1 MSPLE
6 TGILILYFLSMGLLA
21 MYGLHRLYLVFLYR
35 RHRSEIVPPP
45 PDPPSFPLLTVQLPI
60 YNELYVAGR
69 IIDAA
74 CSLDYPRE
82 RLEIQVL
89 DDSTDETA
97 DLCRRKVEAYAARGF
112 RIRHLRRGARDG
124 FKAGAL
130 EAGLKEAS
138 GELVAIFDADFIPPA
153 DFARRILPHFSNP
166 SVGMVQARWGHLNR
180 DYSALT
186 RVQSIF
192 LDGHFVIEQ
201 TARNRSGRF
210 FNFNGTAGIWRR
222 ACIESAGGWQHDT
235 LTEDLDLS
243 YRAQLLGWKFLF
255 LPDLVAPAELPVE
268 INAFKTQQHRWAKGS
283 IQTGLKLLPRI
294 LRSRLS
300 RGVKAEAFFHLT
312 SNFAYVLM
320 MVVSFLF
327 FPAMRARERMSWSA
341 LLALDLPIFLLATGS
356 VLAFYLL
363 SQREVRAGGRA
374 SMRDLPVL
382 MSVGIGL
389 CVNNTRAVLEALFG
403 RPTEFVRTPKLRVE
417 GRNRAGSPL
426 RYGGSL
432 PALTLV
438 ELGLGIYFTGVLVY
452 TLAHRVYASIPFV
465 LLFQAGYLYTA
476 FLSLAQAARIRALK
490 SRPNQ
495 ILKEIP
501 NAITGQRS

>member
-1 MSPLE
+1 MNLLE
-6 TGILILYFLSMGLLA
+6 TGILGLYFLCMGLLA
-21 MYGLHRLYLVFLYR
+21 VYGFHRLYLVFLYR
-35 RHRSEIVPPP
+35 RHRNDRPLPPEELP
-45 PDPPSFPLLTVQLPI
+45 EAPVLTVQIPLF
-60 YNELYVAGR
+60 NEIYVAAR

-74 CSLDYPRE
+74 CALDYPVD

-97 DLCRRKVEAYAARGF
+97 DLCRRKVEEHAARGF
-112 RIRHLRRGARDG
+112 RIRHIRRGSREG

-130 EAGLKEAS
+130 EAGLKEAA
-138 GELVAIFDADFIPPA
+138 GEFVAIFDADFIPSP
-153 DFARRILPHFSNP
+153 DFARRILPHFSDP
-166 SVGMVQARWGHLNR
+166 SLGMVQARWGHLNR

-222 ACIESAGGWQHDT
+222 SCIESAGGWQHDT

-243 YRAQLLGWKFLF
+243 YRAQLLGWRFLF

-294 LRSRLS
+294 LKSRLPP
-300 RGVKAEAFFHLT
+300 GVKTEAFFHLT

-320 MVVSFLF
+320 VLVSLLF
-327 FPAMRARERMSWSA
+327 FPAMRVREQMRWNA
-341 LLALDLPIFLLATGS
+341 LLVLDLPIFLLATGS

-363 SQREVRAGGRA
+363 SQREVLAGWRGSLRY
-374 SMRDLPVL
+374 LPVL

-389 CVNNTRAVLEALFG
+389 CVNNTRAVLEALMG
-403 RPTEFVRTPKLRVE
+403 HRTEFVRTPKLRVE
-417 GRNRAGSPL
+417 GRGRSGGL
-426 RYGGSL
+426 RKYRGSL
-432 PALTLV
+432 SSLTLL
-438 ELGLGIYFTGVLVY
+438 ELALGIYFTGILIY
-452 TLAHRVYASIPFV
+452 AAAHRVYASIPFL

-476 FLSLAQAARIRALK
+476 FLSLAQAARIRAP
-490 SRPNQ
+490 R
-495 ILKEIP
+495 
-501 NAITGQRS
+501 T

>member
-1 MSPLE
+1 MSLLE
-6 TGILILYFLSMGLLA
+6 TGVLGLYFLCMGLLA
-21 MYGLHRLYLVFLYR
+21 VYGFHRLYLVLLYR
-35 RHRSEIVPPP
+35 RHRDDRPPTPAAP
-45 PDPPSFPLLTVQLPI
+45 PFEPPLLTVQIPLF
-60 YNELYVAGR
+60 NEFHVAER
-69 IIDAA
+69 ILDAA
-74 CSLDYPRE
+74 CALDHPAD

-97 DLCRRKVEAYAARGF
+97 EICRLKVRELAGRGF
-112 RIRHLRRGARDG
+112 RIRHIRRTSRDG

-130 EAGLKEAS
+130 EAGLREAA
-138 GELVAIFDADFIPPA
+138 GEFVAIFDADFIPSP
-153 DFARRILPHFSNP
+153 DFARRILPHFSDP

-192 LDGHFVIEQ
+192 LDGHFLIEQ

-222 ACIESAGGWQHDT
+222 SCIESAGGWQHDT

-243 YRAQLLGWKFLF
+243 YRAQLLGWRFLF
-255 LPDLVAPAELPVE
+255 LPELVAPAELPVE

-294 LRSRLS
+294 LKSRLPLK
-300 RGVKAEAFFHLT
+300 VKTEAFFHLT

-320 MVVSFLF
+320 ALVSLLF
-327 FPAMRARERMSWSA
+327 FPAMRVREQMRWNA

-363 SQREVRAGGRA
+363 SQRKALAGWSGSLRY
-374 SMRDLPVL
+374 LPAL
-382 MSVGIGL
+382 MSVGVGL
-389 CVNNTRAVLEALFG
+389 CVNNTRAVLEALAG
-403 RPTEFVRTPKLRVE
+403 LRTGFVRTPKLRVE
-417 GRNRAGSPL
+417 GRDCPRGPRKYRGSLSPL
-426 RYGGSL
+426 
-432 PALTLV
+432 TLL
-438 ELGLGIYFTGVLVY
+438 EAALGIYFTGIVIY
-452 TLAHRVYASIPFV
+452 AAAHRIYASIPFL

-476 FLSLAQAARIRALK
+476 FLSLAQAAHTRAPK
-490 SRPNQ
+490 S
-495 ILKEIP
+495 
-501 NAITGQRS
+501 

>member
-1 MSPLE
+1 MGLLE
-6 TGILILYFLSMGLLA
+6 TGILVLYFLCMALLA
-21 MYGLHRLYLVFLYR
+21 VYGFHRLYLVFLYF
-35 RHRSEIVPPP
+35 RHRNDASPPP
-45 PDPPSFPLLTVQLPI
+45 AAPPEPPVLTVQIPLF
-60 YNELYVAGR
+60 NEICVAER

-74 CSLDYPRE
+74 CALDHPRD

-97 DLCRRKVEAYAARGF
+97 EICRRKVEEHAARGL
-112 RIRHLRRGARDG
+112 RIRHIRRATREG

-130 EAGLKEAS
+130 EAGLREAS
-138 GELVAIFDADFIPPA
+138 GEFIAIFDADFVPSP
-153 DFARRILPHFSNP
+153 DFARRILPHFSDP

-192 LDGHFVIEQ
+192 LDGHFMIEQ

-210 FNFNGTAGIWRR
+210 FNFNGTAGVWRR
-222 ACIESAGGWQHDT
+222 SCIESAGGWQHDT

-243 YRAQLLGWKFLF
+243 YRAQIRGWRFLF

-283 IQTGLKLLPRI
+283 IQTGMKLLPLI
-294 LRSRLS
+294 LRSRLPA
-300 RGVKAEAFFHLT
+300 GVKIEAFFHLT

-320 MVVSFLF
+320 ALVSLLF
-327 FPAMRARERMSWSA
+327 FPALWAREQMRWNA
-341 LLALDLPIFLLATGS
+341 LLALDLPILLLATGS

-363 SQREVRAGGRA
+363 SQREALAGWRGSLRYV
-374 SMRDLPVL
+374 PVL

-389 CVNNTRAVLEALFG
+389 CVNNTRAVLEALAG
-403 RPTEFVRTPKLRVE
+403 RRTEFIRTPKLRVE
-417 GRNRAGSPL
+417 GRGRPGGPQRYRGSLSPL
-426 RYGGSL
+426 
-432 PALTLV
+432 TLA
-438 ELGLGIYFTGVLVY
+438 ELGLGIYFTGILVY
-452 TLAHRVYASIPFV
+452 AAAHRVYASIPFL

-476 FLSLAQAARIRALK
+476 FLSLAQAARTR
-490 SRPNQ
+490 
-495 ILKEIP
+495 
-501 NAITGQRS
+501 RSPGR

>member
-1 MSPLE
+1 MNPME
-6 TGILILYFLSMGLLA
+6 TGILGFYFLCMGLLA
-21 MYGLHRLYLVFLYR
+21 VYGFHRLYLVFLYR
-35 RHRSEIVPPP
+35 RHRNERLLPPAELP
-45 PDPPSFPLLTVQLPI
+45 GLPVLTVQIPL
-60 YNELYVAGR
+60 YNEACVAER

-74 CSLDYPRE
+74 FALDYPAG

-89 DDSTDETA
+89 DDSTDETSEI
-97 DLCRRKVEAYAARGF
+97 CRRKVEDQAARGV
-112 RIRHLRRGARDG
+112 RIRHIRRDSREG

-130 EAGLKEAS
+130 ESGLREAAGEF
-138 GELVAIFDADFIPPA
+138 VAIFDADFIPTP
-153 DFARRILPHFSNP
+153 DFARRILPHFSDP

-210 FNFNGTAGIWRR
+210 FNFNGTAGVWRR
-222 ACIESAGGWQHDT
+222 SCIESAGGWQHDT

-243 YRAQLLGWKFLF
+243 YRAQILGWRFLF

-294 LRSRLS
+294 LGSRLPL
-300 RGVKAEAFFHLT
+300 GVKTEAFFHLT

-320 MVVSFLF
+320 VLVSLLF
-327 FPAMRARERMSWSA
+327 FPAMRVREQMRWNA

-363 SQREVRAGGRA
+363 SQRETLAGWPGSLRY
-374 SMRDLPVL
+374 LPVL

-389 CVNNTRAVLEALFG
+389 CVNNTRAVLEALAG
-403 RPTEFVRTPKLRVE
+403 RRTDFVRTPKLRVE
-417 GRNRAGSPL
+417 GRDRSRAP
-426 RYGGSL
+426 RKYRGSL
-432 PALTLV
+432 SWLTLL
-438 ELGLGIYFTGVLVY
+438 ELALGIYFTGVLVY
-452 TLAHRVYASIPFV
+452 AAAHRVYASIPFL

-476 FLSLAQAARIRALK
+476 ILSLAQAAR
-490 SRPNQ
+490 SRTSG
-495 ILKEIP
+495 
-501 NAITGQRS
+501 A

>member
-1 MSPLE
+1 MNLYPALVL
-6 TGILILYFLSMGLLA
+6 GLYFLCMGLLA
-21 MYGLHRLYLVFLYR
+21 VYGFHRLYLVFLFR
-35 RHRSEIVPPP
+35 RHRMDPPP
-45 PDPPSFPLLTVQLPI
+45 AAPPMPELPLLTIQLPLF
-60 YNELYVAGR
+60 NEIYVAER

-74 CSLDYPRE
+74 CALDYPKD

-97 DLCRRKVEAYAARGF
+97 DLCRRKVREYTERGF
-112 RIRHLRRGARDG
+112 RIRHIHRTSRTG

-130 EAGLKEAS
+130 EAGLKEAA
-138 GELVAIFDADFIPPA
+138 GEYIAIFDADFIPPPE
-153 DFARRILPHFSNP
+153 FARRILPYFADP
-166 SVGMVQARWGHLNR
+166 GVGMVQARWGHLNR

-243 YRAQLLGWKFLF
+243 YRAQVLGWRFLF

-300 RGVKAEAFFHLT
+300 PGVKAEAFFHLT
-312 SNFAYVLM
+312 SNVACVLM
-320 MVVSFLF
+320 VLVSVLFL
-327 FPAMRARERMSWSA
+327 PAMQARERMRWNS
-341 LLALDLPIFLLATGS
+341 LLALDLPIFILATGS
-356 VLAFYLL
+356 VVAFYLL
-363 SQREVRAGGRA
+363 SQREVLAGWRA
-374 SMRDLPVL
+374 SLRDIPAL

-389 CVNNTRAVLEALFG
+389 SVNNTRAVLEALAG
-403 RPTEFVRTPKLRVE
+403 HRSEFIRTPKIPVE
-417 GRNRAGSPL
+417 GRSRARARS
-426 RYGGSL
+426 RYRGSL
-432 PALTLV
+432 SAVTIL
-438 ELGLGIYFTGVLVY
+438 ELGLGIYFTGI
-452 TLAHRVYASIPFV
+452 LAYALSHRIYVSIPFL

-476 FLSLAQAARIRALK
+476 FLSIAQAVRLRRA
-490 SRPNQ
+490 
-495 ILKEIP
+495 
-501 NAITGQRS
+501 